1 MRFCLDYFL
10 AQGLRKNL
18 LLSQSFEAKVFCRH
32 SFRSWHTKVLFDKH
46 SRSFRALMTYK
57 ISKFTG
63 FCHRAIW
70 RKIDRLEFLNSALLL
85 RLLCSYFLHLF
96 FCYSSTVIQSKIGFV
111 TIGSRKAYFHVTW
124 AAQITKRSIRHPL
137 KNSDENPKEQ
147 ILPFTFT
154 FVFIWSVVIIY
165 VRGRCDMFTT

>member
-1 MRFCLDYFL
+1 MVSVIPPFDGKIDRFLKCMIVLLHLFAIL
-10 AQGLRKNL
+10 SGLLFGSGRAQGLGKN

-85 RLLCSYFLHLF
+85 RLLCSCF
-96 FCYSSTVIQSKIGFV
+96 FTLVLLLQFNSYTIQDWLCNNRI
-111 TIGSRKAYFHVTW
+111 
-124 AAQITKRSIRHPL
+124 
-137 KNSDENPKEQ
+137 
-147 ILPFTFT
+147 
-154 FVFIWSVVIIY
+154 
-165 VRGRCDMFTT
+165 

>member
-1 MRFCLDYFL
+1 MVSVIPPFDGNIDRFLKCMIVLLHLFAIL
-10 AQGLRKNL
+10 SGLLFGSGRAQGLRKNL

-70 RKIDRLEFLNSALLL
+70 RKIDRLEFLNSALL
-85 RLLCSYFLHLF
+85 RLLQLF
-96 FCYSSTVIQSKIGFV
+96 FTLVLLLQFNSYTIQDWLCNNRI
-111 TIGSRKAYFHVTW
+111 
-124 AAQITKRSIRHPL
+124 
-137 KNSDENPKEQ
+137 
-147 ILPFTFT
+147 
-154 FVFIWSVVIIY
+154 
-165 VRGRCDMFTT
+165 